1 MFNYL
6 RDTVCTVLFWSSI
19 NLTHSTVAVAMLH
32 KQSEWMTIVASG
44 FIPSMEYKGLKSK
57 GYQSWLILSIWDSS
71 FLAKFWSLLPIW
83 GLWFPQK
90 LLNVQKC
97 LVFKLFK
104 LCIIPKIIETHFHQ
118 LTSRSGLTCCQFGQ
132 VLKRPVV
139 VPVTFVGALLLCFF
153 FFYLNCSYVGNLT
166 LVCGPGRYLFI

>member
-1 MFNYL
+1 MN
-6 RDTVCTVLFWSSI
+6 TVCTVLFWSSI

-71 FLAKFWSLLPIW
+71 FLVKFWSLLPIW

-97 LVFKLFK
+97 LVFKL
-104 LCIIPKIIETHFHQ
+104 CIIPKIIETHLHQ

-132 VLKRPVV
+132 VLQRPVV
-139 VPVTFVGALLLCFF
+139 VRYICWCFTFVFI
-153 FFYLNCSYVGNLT
+153 
-166 LVCGPGRYLFI
+166 YLFFL